1 LEIKIYL
8 EKLKGGIDS
17 MLRSFILFAGLVLA
31 LGLAGCPQQ
40 AEEPAAE
47 DVEMVEEEVVV
58 EEAPAEAPADSDDA
72 DSDDGTTDDS
82 GDDGSQ

>member
-1 LEIKIYL
+1 MIYR

-17 MLRSFILFAGLVLA
+17 MLRGFILFAGLVLA

-40 AEEPAAE
+40 AEEPAG
-47 DVEMVEEEVVV
+47 DTEMVEEEVVI

-72 DSDDGTTDDS
+72 DSDGSTTDDM